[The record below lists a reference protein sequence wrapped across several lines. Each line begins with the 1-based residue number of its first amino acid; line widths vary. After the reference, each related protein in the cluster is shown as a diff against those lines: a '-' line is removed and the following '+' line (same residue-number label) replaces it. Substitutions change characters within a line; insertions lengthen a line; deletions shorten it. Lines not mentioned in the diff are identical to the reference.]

1 MNQLYSFVLLSTLL
15 TACGGGGSS
24 ESSTANPTAGTS
36 DSQPSNPLPPPV
48 QNQPAVTEFSLKES
62 NPIEAGVIVESA
74 AKTSHDIV
82 VPNGFALGSARTFNL
97 EITRS
102 EEDNQP
108 AYLSLCSDY
117 QQHSDGSY
125 DINYDS
131 CLLRTSLS
139 DINYETIVTVTND
152 TQGLVAALWFMDG
165 IKEPLI
171 NDWRF

>member
-15 TACGGGGSS
+15 NACGGGGS
-24 ESSTANPTAGTS
+24 ESIKAEPTGGGG
-36 DSQPSNPLPPPV
+36 DSQPSNTLPDPIESQPV
-48 QNQPAVTEFSLKES
+48 ITEFSLEENKPVEAAVIIES
-62 NPIEAGVIVESA
+62 TAQ
-74 AKTSHDIV
+74 TSHEIV
-82 VPNGFALGSARTFNL
+82 VPNGFALNSERTFSL
-97 EITRS
+97 RITRS
-102 EEDNQP
+102 QNDYQA

-117 QQHSDGSY
+117 KRHSDGSY
-125 DINYDS
+125 TINYDS

-139 DINYETIVTVTND
+139 DINYEAVVTVTND